1 MLFRFLLLAHNARM
15 KSKIGQ
21 FIEGLKVDLFLSQRD
36 FSELWQKC
44 FAFAMPR
51 FAVFVR
57 HLHNWLFVRRTQK
70 RKMSYSGC
78 ELDKQQIEAVVACED
93 AQLVLASAGSGKTLS
108 LLAKI
113 SYIHNR
119 LGIPAEQIL
128 AISFTRKT
136 VEELRERCDIEGV
149 DFQTF
154 HALGNCLLNYGGDAG
169 LGRKRLIF
177 AEESSSVLRDR
188 IVNLC
193 LRDESFARE
202 LNDFILFYYSVPQ
215 NPGVITSHAARVGF
229 NRICLTSKDYRSK
242 TEQLVA
248 L

>member
-1 MLFRFLLLAHNARM
+1 MLSAHNARM
-15 KSKIGQ
+15 KSRIRQ
-21 FIEGLKVDLFLSQRD
+21 FMDGLKVDLFLSQRD
-36 FSELWQKC
+36 FAELWQRC
-44 FAFAMPR
+44 FAFAVPR
-51 FAVFVR
+51 FMTLAR
-57 HLHNWLFVRRTQK
+57 RLHNWLFVCRAQK

-78 ELDKQQIEAVVACED
+78 KLDKQQIEAVVACED

-119 LGIPAEQIL
+119 IGIPAEQIL

-136 VEELRERCDIEGV
+136 VEELRERCDVEGV

-154 HALGNCLLNYGGDAG
+154 HALGNRLLNYGGDAG
-169 LGRKRLIF
+169 LGQKRLI
-177 AEESSSVLRDR
+177 ATEESSSVLCNR
-188 IVNLC
+188 IINLC

-202 LNDFILFYYSVPQ
+202 LNDFVLFYYSVPQ
-215 NPGVITSHAARVGF
+215 NPGAITSHAARIGF
-229 NRICLTSKDYRSK
+229 NRICLTARDYRSK
-242 TEQLVA
+242 TEQLIA